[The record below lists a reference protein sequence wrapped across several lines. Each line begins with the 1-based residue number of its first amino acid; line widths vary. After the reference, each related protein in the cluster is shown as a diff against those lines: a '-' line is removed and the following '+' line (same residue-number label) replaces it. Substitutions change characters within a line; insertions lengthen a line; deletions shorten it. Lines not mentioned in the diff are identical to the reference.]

1 MNEFIEKAVD
11 VAGSQTSLARAIGC
25 TSVFV
30 HEMLHGKKKV
40 SSRLCIPIEN
50 AVNGAV
56 TRYDLRPDVFGED
69 PGKAKRKG
77 RAA

>member
-1 MNEFIEKAVD
+1 MNHSIEKAVEI
-11 VAGSQTSLARAIGC
+11 AGNQTALARAIGC

-30 HEMLHGKKKV
+30 HEMLHGKKSV
-40 SSRLCIPIEN
+40 SAKLCIPIEN